1 MKKRLRLII
10 TGFCISFIMMVAL
23 SYISVKR
30 FGQLNSYFNSVEH
43 TFTVISKL
51 DDLESTIKDI
61 DRFERGYLL
70 THDTS
75 YLSLLKGPAAS
86 VLAKADSIKKMS
98 DDKDA
103 QEDISFIN
111 SFLAVRLNELRTDL
125 EYADT
130 SRSSVLSPGYYEG
143 QKKSWDALAH
153 IQQIREREK
162 KTLNLRNSFRYTYER
177 LTYKNITLLFFIFG
191 AVTLVLFIII
201 ISELRKRMLFQDEL
215 QNKLVELK
223 RSHAELEQI
232 AFASSHDLKE
242 PLRKI
247 QVFSDRILLKQKNLD
262 TDTLNSLQRIQ
273 SSANRMQELMEHLS
287 GLTNLILEQEYKEYI
302 DLNKTLADV
311 LEECEKEINAR
322 QATIQSAILPVMN
335 GYPGQLHVLFKALIE
350 NSLKFGRQGI
360 PPAIVISYA
369 RSTGEELEEIKPNT
383 TGREYHMIT
392 ISDNGIGFDNKYTH
406 KMFFLF
412 QKLHNE
418 EDGYQGK
425 GIGLTMCQR
434 IMVNHKGF
442 ISAAGE
448 PGTGAT
454 FRLFFPAE

>member
-10 TGFCISFIMMVAL
+10 AGFCISFVMMVAL

-30 FGQLNSYFNSVEH
+30 FTQLNSYFNSVER
-43 TFTVISKL
+43 TFMIISRL

-61 DRFERGYLL
+61 DRFEKGYLL
-70 THDTS
+70 THDTT
-75 YLSLLKGPAAS
+75 YLGLLKTPVAR
-86 VLAKADSIKKMS
+86 VIAKADSIRKIS

-130 SRSSVLSPGYYEG
+130 NRSSVLSPSYYEG
-143 QKKSWDALAH
+143 RQKSWDALRH
-153 IQQIREREK
+153 IQKMREREQK
-162 KTLNLRNSFRYTYER
+162 ALHVRNSFRYTYER

-191 AVTLVLFIII
+191 IVTLVLFVII
-201 ISELRKRMLFQDEL
+201 ISELRKRMIFQDEL
-215 QNKLVELK
+215 ENKLMDLK

-232 AFASSHDLKE
+232 AFASSHDLRE

-262 TDTLNSLQRIQ
+262 DDSLNSLQRIQ

-287 GLTNLILEQEYKEYI
+287 GLTNLILEQEYKEYV
-302 DLNKTLADV
+302 DLNKTMEAVQDELQN
-311 LEECEKEINAR
+311 EISSR
-322 QATIQSAILPVMN
+322 QASFQSAVLPVIN
-335 GYPGQLHVLFKALIE
+335 GYPGQLHVLFKALLE
-350 NSLKFGRQGI
+350 NSLKFSRNGV
-360 PPAIVISYA
+360 PPAIVVTYTRTA
-369 RSTGEELEEIKPNT
+369 GEELEEIKPNT
-383 TGREYHMIT
+383 TGREYHLIT
-392 ISDNGIGFDNKYTH
+392 ITDNGIGFDNRYTH

-418 EDGYQGK
+418 EDGYAGK

-448 PGTGAT
+448 TGKGAK
-454 FRLFFPAE
+454 FSLYFPVE